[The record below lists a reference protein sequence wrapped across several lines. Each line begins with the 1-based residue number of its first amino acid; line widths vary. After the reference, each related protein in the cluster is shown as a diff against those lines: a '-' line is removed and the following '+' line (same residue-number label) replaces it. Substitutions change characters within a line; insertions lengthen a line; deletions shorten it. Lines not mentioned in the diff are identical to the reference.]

1 MKKNTGGYTEA
12 LDFILARE
20 HFGIKLGLHNITA
33 FLEASGRPHD
43 RFPSVHIAGTNG
55 KGSTAA
61 AIDAI
66 MRKAGYRVGIFTSP
80 HLVDFRE
87 RFRVNGKQVTRE
99 YVTRF
104 IAKHRSIIEEHRI
117 TFFEVC
123 TALAFN
129 YFADRKVDLAVVEVG
144 LGGRL
149 DATNTLTPLLS
160 IITDISYDHT
170 NILGETLRKIA
181 YEKAGII
188 KEKTPVLA
196 GFLPPEASREVARVC
211 KNRKAPLSMIS
222 AGDFSL
228 NGVPFQFDFHHNGIA
243 VPKLRFALPGRHQIG
258 NATIA
263 VRAVHLLAENGF
275 AVTKQA
281 IRSGLK
287 ETFWPGRFE
296 IIRKDGGPTVI
307 LDVGH
312 NPAGVKATVDC
323 FKEMFP
329 GKRARVVMGFVRYK
343 SLKEIVATLE
353 PIIDRVEIA
362 CLKTERSTDP
372 NEIASHFKD
381 RSRVTISSS
390 VVSSARKLIESA
402 KRDDIILVC
411 GSHYAVGE
419 FKTRQKRIL

>member
-1 MKKNTGGYTEA
+1 MKKNTGGYKEA

-66 MRKAGYRVGIFTSP
+66 MRKAGYRVGMFTSP

-87 RFRVNGKQVTRE
+87 RFRVNGTRMTRD
-99 YVTRF
+99 YVTKF
-104 IAKHRSIIEEHRI
+104 IARHRDIIEEHRI

-149 DATNTLTPLLS
+149 DATNTLAPLLS

-188 KEKTPVLA
+188 KEGTPVLA
-196 GFLPPEASREVARVC
+196 GVLPPEAEKEVVRVC
-211 KNRKAPLSMIS
+211 RNRKAPLSMMTPGDIS
-222 AGDFSL
+222 M
-228 NGVPFQFDFHHNGIA
+228 NGVSFRFDFHQNGIA
-243 VPKLRFALPGRHQIG
+243 IPNLRFALPGQHQIG
-258 NATIA
+258 NAALAIK
-263 VRAVHLLAENGF
+263 AVHMLRENGF
-275 AVTKQA
+275 TVTKRA
-281 IRSGLK
+281 VRSGLK
-287 ETFWPGRFE
+287 NTIWPGRFE
-296 IIRKDGGPTVI
+296 ILNKNGGPTVI

-312 NPAGVKATVDC
+312 NPAGVRATVAC
-323 FKEMFP
+323 FKQMFP
-329 GKRARVVMGFVRYK
+329 GRRADVVMGFVRYK

-353 PIIDRVEIA
+353 PITNRVEIA

-390 VVSSARKLIESA
+390 VVSSARKLMKSA
-402 KRDDIILVC
+402 NRDDIILVC

-419 FKTRQKRIL
+419 FKARQKRIL